1 MRPAATLHCSDRR
14 TLRLAIMLFM
24 DDIVRCIGLIK
35 QHSKGTL
42 RNMDIRGLSN
52 TPHERAT
59 EALHHVIL
67 PLYWTFPSKL
77 AMFLALSDVSRIL
90 RLYSRMRFPG
100 ERAGPMQ
107 RPLDNQHIIEIKPLP
122 SPRTIKTKL
131 PIPDQA
137 AALVVET
144 RDSIR
149 RILHGEDRERLLVI
163 VGPCSIHDPEAAYEY
178 ADRLKPMADALRE
191 RLLIVMRTYFEK
203 PRTTVGWKGLINDP
217 HLDGTCDIATGME
230 LARTI
235 LLNINKRGV
244 PCAAE
249 ALDPVSPQYI
259 ADLWSWAA
267 IGARTT
273 ESQPHREMASGLS
286 MPVGFKNGTEGNLQV
301 AWNAMVAAKQPHHF
315 LGINAD
321 GLTSIIKTAGN
332 PDRHI
337 VLRGGGGKTNYEAE
351 HVARAE
357 AVVAGEGIIRP
368 IMIDCSHDNSSKD
381 HLRQSLVARDVL
393 KQFREGRQ
401 SIMGL
406 MLESNLNPGKQ
417 TWQQGKALAH
427 GVSITDA
434 CLGWK
439 ETESLLTELAEATTP
454 HPA

>member
-1 MRPAATLHCSDRR
+1 
-14 TLRLAIMLFM
+14 
-24 DDIVRCIGLIK
+24 
-35 QHSKGTL
+35 
-42 RNMDIRGLSN
+42 
-52 TPHERAT
+52 
-59 EALHHVIL
+59 
-67 PLYWTFPSKL
+67 
-77 AMFLALSDVSRIL
+77 
-90 RLYSRMRFPG
+90 
-100 ERAGPMQ
+100 MQ

-122 SPRTIKTKL
+122 SPRTIKSKL
-131 PIPDQA
+131 PITDQA

-144 RDSIR
+144 RDAIR
-149 RILHGEDRERLLVI
+149 HILHGQDRERLLVI

-178 ADRLKPMADALRE
+178 ADRLKPVADALRD

-217 HLDGTCDIATGME
+217 HLDGTCDIAAGME

-259 ADLWSWAA
+259 ADLWSWVA

-321 GLTSIIKTAGN
+321 GLTSIIKTMGN

-357 AVVAGEGIIRP
+357 ASTILGQAVAEPQSVLQGPSCLYRVKGRERVVAL
-368 IMIDCSHDNSSKD
+368 S
-381 HLRQSLVARDVL
+381 VAPGSISTIQRRGRDVIKL
-393 KQFREGRQ
+393 RLRNRAGFCVNYGRPKVIVPLTRGRLLSVAAPCQ
-401 SIMGL
+401 IAARFASV
-406 MLESNLNPGKQ
+406 
-417 TWQQGKALAH
+417 ALPRIP
-427 GVSITDA
+427 S
-434 CLGWK
+434 
-439 ETESLLTELAEATTP
+439 
-454 HPA
+454 